1 MAPNLPELVSRSS
14 GQRVGRLVRWTL
26 AAARQE
32 LALLALLALLAA
44 SLWAFIAI
52 SEEVVEGDTHAIDET
67 ILLSLRAP
75 GDQSDP
81 LGPGWV
87 EEWARDLTALGSVGV
102 LTLITV
108 ASVIYLVLSR
118 KHRTALF
125 VATAIA
131 SGTAISFAL
140 KAGFDRPRPDLVPH
154 ETIVYTTSF
163 PSAHSMMSAL
173 VYLTLGALVA
183 RLQPRRRLKA
193 YLLLLAILVTVIVG
207 MSRVYL
213 GVHWPT
219 DVLAGWVA
227 GATWAM
233 LSWAIAAWLQR
244 LHKVESSAGDG
255 REP

>member
-1 MAPNLPELVSRSS
+1 MAELR
-14 GQRVGRLVRWTL
+14 RLRDFARWTL
-26 AAARQE
+26 AAAKQE

-44 SLWAFIAI
+44 GLWAFIAI
-52 SEEVVEGDTHAIDET
+52 SDEVLEGDTHAIDET
-67 ILLSLRAP
+67 ILLSLRTP
-75 GDQSDP
+75 GDPSDP

-102 LTLITV
+102 LTLITA
-108 ASVIYLVLSR
+108 ASAIYLVLSR
-118 KHRTALF
+118 KHRAALF
-125 VATAIA
+125 VAIAIA
-131 SGTAISFAL
+131 SGTALSFAL

-173 VYLTLGALVA
+173 VYLTLGAFVA
-183 RLQPRRRLKA
+183 RLQPKRRLKA
-193 YLLLLAILVTVIVG
+193 YVLLFAILVTIIVG
-207 MSRVYL
+207 ISRVYL

-227 GATWAM
+227 GAVWAM
-233 LSWAIAAWLQR
+233 ISWAIALWLQR
-244 LHKVESSAGDG
+244 ARKVEPSAEDG